1 MATSVVCRIQ
11 GCRCRVQR
19 EGLNIEPA
27 SFGVAVKSVLPGTHT
42 TALFSKMDIALQA
55 PDDYRVDMDRFFNY
69 PRASSGSAPEVT
81 ADVIYRAVT
90 DGCSGRQVVVLAAG
104 VEDLGRAGVRCRLQF
119 WWWVRAAPA
128 ARTTTCRA

>member
-42 TALFSKMDIALQA
+42 TAIFSKMDIAFQA

-104 VEDLGRAGVRCRLQF
+104 
-119 WWWVRAAPA
+119 A
-128 ARTTTCRA
+128 ARTHHQNWSRHRTPARPRSSTPAAPERQH